1 MMFSRRHWIPPAG
14 LIFAQ
19 LSHGA
24 SWWILVFVGLGG
36 SLVSVDSLALAWVHT
51 VALGWATVAAISV
64 LFHVIPAF
72 TDARW
77 NRQSLAR
84 VCLFFFCIGV
94 VMFVLALLVAQR
106 LAFCGATVTIS
117 ALLLYSG
124 VAFTTLGSALRGQRT
139 ERAIARALIIT
150 LVFLDAAAIIGFAL
164 AALISGIELPSWV
177 RVLPGTH
184 AVLGLFGWLSL
195 LIFGVSA
202 RTVRPITGNKSRF
215 AGAHIAVGTC
225 TLVGV
230 PLLAIGLLQ
239 MLWLA
244 WAGAII
250 FGCGAVIYALDAID
264 IMRRATVS
272 HRPPQAFFVAAT
284 IWLLC
289 GLGLGAAT
297 LAGRSWS
304 LSFGFVVLAGWVGQM
319 INAHIHHIGVR
330 LLLTV
335 HRGEADETRPE
346 VVLTSSLSWTSFAAF
361 QFAVAVVTVGLLRN
375 SGISVFIGAVAGG
388 LGWFTMAA
396 NLLVAR
402 QKARQYLAAT

>member
-24 SWWILVFVGLGG
+24 SWSILVFVGLNG
-36 SLVSVDSLALAWVHT
+36 SLVSVDSLGLAWVHT

-84 VCLFFFCIGV
+84 VCLFFFCTGV
-94 VMFVLALLVAQR
+94 VVFVFALLVAHR
-106 LAFCGATVTIS
+106 LAFFGATVIIS

-124 VAFTTLGSALRGQRT
+124 VAFTTLGSALRGEPT
-139 ERAIARALIIT
+139 ERAIARALIVT
-150 LVFLDAAAIIGFAL
+150 LLFLDLAALIGFAL
-164 AALISGIELPSWV
+164 AARISGIELPSWV
-177 RVLPGTH
+177 AVLPGSH

-215 AGAHIAVGTC
+215 AGAHIAVGSC
-225 TLVGV
+225 TLLGV

-250 FGCGAVIYALDAID
+250 FGCGAPSFTRSTRSTLCVALRCRI
-264 IMRRATVS
+264 
-272 HRPPQAFFVAAT
+272 
-284 IWLLC
+284 
-289 GLGLGAAT
+289 
-297 LAGRSWS
+297 
-304 LSFGFVVLAGWVGQM
+304 VL
-319 INAHIHHIGVR
+319 
-330 LLLTV
+330 
-335 HRGEADETRPE
+335 PKPS
-346 VVLTSSLSWTSFAAF
+346 SSLQLYGCS
-361 QFAVAVVTVGLLRN
+361 VG
-375 SGISVFIGAVAGG
+375 SD
-388 LGWFTMAA
+388 
-396 NLLVAR
+396 
-402 QKARQYLAAT
+402 